1 MGYLIYFAKTFIHE
15 LHKIMVS
22 YNTRKYDKMS
32 FALAILLF
40 TGIYA
45 IAFSIGQYSTVQ
57 AQSNNNATHLL
68 LLPLLLLLLLHH
80 L

>member
-1 MGYLIYFAKTFIHE
+1 MNYTKLWFLTTKGD
-15 LHKIMVS
+15 KII
-22 YNTRKYDKMS
+22 S

-57 AQSNNNATHLL
+57 A
-68 LLPLLLLLLLHH
+68 
-80 L
+80 